1 MNAPPFTATPPPSEI
16 LPPEAVQLSICLLY
30 TSVLIDHQNGLYSL
44 YAHCSALYVAAG
56 QGVSRGQQIAAV
68 GRTGNASGNHL
79 HLEVWTDPS
88 GARWCLANPL
98 SYVTPP

>member
-1 MNAPPFTATPPPSEI
+1 MVNAGWHYSWGN
-16 LPPEAVQLSICLLY
+16 Y
-30 TSVLIDHQNGLYSL
+30 VLIDHQNGLYSL

-88 GARWCLANPL
+88 GARWDDPVNEAPGPRQWGRRALFSMP
-98 SYVTPP
+98 

>member
-1 MNAPPFTATPPPSEI
+1 MVNAGWHYSWGN
-16 LPPEAVQLSICLLY
+16 Y
-30 TSVLIDHQNGLYSL
+30 VLIDHQNGLYSL